1 MELTMTHN
9 ILRKAC
15 ILLSIFTLPAIA
27 SDVVETAATS
37 GGAKTFAAAAKSSGL
52 SESLKNNG
60 PYTVFAPDDAAFA
73 KLPPDTREALM
84 KDKSKLAHVLAYH
97 VIPGKVL
104 VAEVKPG
111 EVKTLEGNTVKLT
124 SDNGKITVN
133 EANVTQSDTEAD
145 NGVVHIIDTV
155 VLPKD

>member
-1 MELTMTHN
+1 MTQP
-9 ILRKAC
+9 
-15 ILLSIFTLPAIA
+15 LSRMALVLSPLFFLSASAMA
-27 SDVVETAATS
+27 SDLLESAATQ

-52 SESLKNNG
+52 AESLKENG

-73 KLPPDTREALM
+73 KLPSSTRDALM

-97 VIPGKVL
+97 VIPGKVT

-111 EVKTLEGNTVKLT
+111 NVQTLEGETVKIT
-124 SDNGKITVN
+124 SDNGKVTVN
-133 EANVTQSDTEAD
+133 NANVTQSDVDAD

>member
-1 MELTMTHN
+1 MTYD

-15 ILLSIFTLPAIA
+15 ILLSICTLPAVA

-52 SESLKNNG
+52 SESLKNSG

-111 EVKTLEGNTVKLT
+111 EVKTLEGDTIKLT